1 MNEKK
6 SMIRKMLQFFET
18 LGRIFIGM
26 LIVVISIFLAIFLY
40 SLYLKTE
47 IYQTPENM
55 NISALKGD
63 NLYNDIIKYVEFG
76 EHRTGTKGDYKTSEW
91 IEKELKALGFET
103 EFQEFT
109 VHQYFFRDG
118 LMVLGDKKINIFT
131 HWWPPRKA
139 SFTMKAPLI
148 FDAGEQSYSG
158 KIVAVKFP
166 KASTGYLNPI
176 HREIV
181 HRIAERGARAIIA
194 ITENI
199 TGEIYVYNVKDD
211 EPWPIPVILIGEK
224 DEPAVREAVKENA
237 QVSLSIR
244 GEYREEAKTRNV
256 IGRLIKN
263 SRRQIVISTP
273 LTGWFSCGAERGP
286 GIAIFLGLARWI
298 VQNKIDSDFT
308 LVATTGHE
316 IGHGGMDYFM
326 EQKAPKSED
335 VLCWLHLGASI
346 VSYAWKETGGAPIKL
361 QEAEKYKKLFLF
373 SPSYFRLYLNNF
385 SEFGFVPIPGIY
397 KVVGEMEDVRAHGY
411 ERYFGFAGK
420 HRYFH
425 TPADGYENTGPDILE
440 PVAIA
445 IMKALY
451 QIIDEAK

>member
-1 MNEKK
+1 MNETKGMK
-6 SMIRKMLQFFET
+6 RKLLIFFNI
-18 LGRIFIGM
+18 LGRICIGILM
-26 LIVVISIFLAIFLY
+26 VLVSIFLAIFLY

-47 IYQTPENM
+47 TYQMPENM
-55 NISALKGD
+55 NVSALRGEA
-63 NLYNDIIKYVEFG
+63 LHNDIIRYVKLG
-76 EHRTGTKGDYKTSEW
+76 EHRTGTGADHKTSEW
-91 IEKELKALGFET
+91 IARELKALGFET

-109 VHQYFFRDG
+109 VDQYFFKGG
-118 LMVLGDKKINIFT
+118 LMLLGDKKVNIFP

-139 SFTMKAPLI
+139 SFTMQAPLT
-148 FDAGEQSYSG
+148 FDRGKQSYAG
-158 KIVAVKFP
+158 KIVAVRFP
-166 KASTGYLNPI
+166 KAATGYLNPV

-181 HRIAERGARAIIA
+181 HRISEGGARAILA

-211 EPWPIPVILIGEK
+211 EPWSIPVILIGEK
-224 DEPAVREAVKENA
+224 DEPAVRKAIEENVP
-237 QVSLSIR
+237 VSLSIR
-244 GEYREEAKTRNV
+244 GEYREDAKTRNV
-256 IGRLIKN
+256 IGKLGRN
-263 SRRQIVISTP
+263 SKRQIVISTP

-298 VQNKIDSDFT
+298 AQNAIESDFT

-316 IGHGGMDYFM
+316 IGHGGMDHFM
-326 EQKAPKSED
+326 EQKAPKPGD

-346 VSYAWKETGGAPIKL
+346 ASYAWKETGGVPTRL
-361 QEAEKYKKLFLF
+361 QDAEKYKKLFLF
-373 SPSYFRLYLNNF
+373 NPSYFRLYVNNF
-385 SEFGFVPIPGIY
+385 SGFGFVPIPGIY
-397 KVVGEMEDVRAHGY
+397 RVVGEMENVRARGY

-440 PVAIA
+440 PIAIA

>member
-1 MNEKK
+1 MK
-6 SMIRKMLQFFET
+6 RKILKFFDII
-18 LGRIFIGM
+18 GRILVVIM
-26 LIVVISIFLAIFLY
+26 IVVVSIFLAIFLY

-47 IYQTPENM
+47 IYQMPENM
-55 NISALKGD
+55 NVSSLKGEE
-63 NLYNDIIKYVEFG
+63 LYSDIIRYVKLG
-76 EHRTGTKGDYKTSEW
+76 EHRTGTGVDYKTSEW
-91 IEKELKALGFET
+91 IERELKALGFET

-109 VHQYFFRDG
+109 AHQYCFKDG
-118 LMVLGDKKINIFT
+118 LMVFGDKKIKIFP

-139 SFTMKAPLI
+139 SFTLRAPLT
-148 FDAGEQSYSG
+148 FDADKQSYSG
-158 KIVAVKFP
+158 KIVAVRFP
-166 KASTGYLNPI
+166 KAATGYLNPV
-176 HREIV
+176 HRDIV
-181 HRIAERGARAIIA
+181 HRIAERGARAILA

-224 DEPAVREAVKENA
+224 DEPSIRKAIEENVP
-237 QVSLSIR
+237 VSLSIR
-244 GEYREEAKTRNV
+244 GEYRENAKTRNV
-256 IGRLIKN
+256 IGKLSKN

-298 VQNKIDSDFT
+298 VQNAIDSGFT

-316 IGHGGMDYFM
+316 IGHGGMDFFM
-326 EQKAPKSED
+326 DQKAPKPGD

-346 VSYAWKETGGAPIKL
+346 ASYAWKETGGGPIRL
-361 QEAEKYKKLFLF
+361 PEVEKYKKLFLF
-373 SPSYFRLYLNNF
+373 SPSYFRFYVNNF
-385 SEFGFVPIPGIY
+385 SDFGFVPIPGIY
-397 KVVGEMEDVRAHGY
+397 RVVGEMEDVRARGY

-425 TPADGYENTGPDILE
+425 TPADGYENSGPDILE
-440 PVAIA
+440 PIAIA

-451 QIIDEAK
+451 QIIDEAE